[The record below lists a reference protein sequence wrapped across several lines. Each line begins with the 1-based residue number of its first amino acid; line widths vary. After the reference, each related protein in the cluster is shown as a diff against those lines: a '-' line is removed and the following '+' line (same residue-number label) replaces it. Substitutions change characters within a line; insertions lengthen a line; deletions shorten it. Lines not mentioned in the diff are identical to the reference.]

1 MKLTISEANKKQFI
15 SMFQMLKNVS
25 NMIQMNMNEDKIH
38 IQGMDKT
45 HVCLFDLTMD
55 EKWFDEYVNDKQ
67 LIANFDTN
75 IFYNIISYNQDNSNL
90 IIKYSDKDEDNMH
103 IDIIYDEKTLSN
115 FDKHFKL
122 PLVEFDNELFKLPEI
137 EYDAEFTIPSKT
149 ICDVVSQMAFFGDN
163 LNIKCS
169 EDAVHILTN
178 GISGEMLVDIP
189 INELNEYSVVEDEE
203 ITLTYSLNYIS
214 KMCIT
219 NKLSSDIEFSLSR
232 EFPMKIK
239 YDLGEESCLVFY
251 IAPKMKDD

>member
-1 MKLTISEANKKQFI
+1 MKLKLSNKSKKDLFI
-15 SMFQMLKNVS
+15 SVFQTLKNCTNIVS
-25 NMIQMNMNEDKIH
+25 VIFHTNYIH

-67 LIANFDTN
+67 LVANFDTN
-75 IFYNIISYNQDNSNL
+75 IFYNIISCNQDNSNL
-90 IIKYSDKDEDNMH
+90 IIEYSDKDEDNMH
-103 IDIIYDEKTLSN
+103 IDIIYDEKTYSN

-169 EDAVHILTN
+169 EYAVHILTN

-189 INELNEYSVVEDEE
+189 INELNEYSVVEDE
-203 ITLTYSLNYIS
+203 IIDLSYSIQYVH
-214 KMCIT
+214 KMCLT
-219 NKLSSDIEFSLSR
+219 NKLSSDIAFYISSEC
-232 EFPMKIK
+232 PMKIK
-239 YDLGEESCLVFY
+239 YNLGTNSYLTFF
-251 IAPKMKDD
+251 IAPKIV

>member
-1 MKLTISEANKKQFI
+1 MKLKLSNKSKKDLFVSI
-15 SMFQMLKNVS
+15 FQTLKNCTNVLS
-25 NMIQMNMNEDKIH
+25 VIFHTHYIH

-45 HVCLFDLTMD
+45 HVCLFDLTID

-67 LIANFDTN
+67 LVANFDTN

-90 IIKYSDKDEDNMH
+90 IIEYNDIDEDNMY

-122 PLVEFDNELFKLPEI
+122 PLVEFDNELFKLPDT
-137 EYDAEFTIPSKT
+137 EYDAEFVIPSKT

-169 EDAVHILTN
+169 EEAVHILTN

-189 INELNEYSVVEDEE
+189 INELNEYSVVEDE
-203 ITLTYSLNYIS
+203 IIDLSYSIHYVH
-214 KMCIT
+214 KMCLT
-219 NKLSSDIEFSLSR
+219 NRLSSDIEFSISS
-232 EFPMKIK
+232 ECPMKIK
-239 YDLGEESCLVFY
+239 YNLGTNSYLTFF
-251 IAPKMKDD
+251 IAPKIV